1 MQKRTQMPMRITGK
15 LQNPNG
21 NQLSYL
27 QSVLGDTFQCD
38 TAFFEAQLVK
48 WLPRLNQT
56 QRTQIAE
63 AIGQVLETQRAQGK
77 NDNMLRNA
85 YIKFMCWLYYRFEQL
100 LHLFGKR
107 PLPRI
112 LYDGDLSS
120 HEFQLFCIL
129 AGAGCDI
136 LLIEPAGWGLSK
148 A

>member
-1 MQKRTQMPMRITGK
+1 MQTRLQLTKFDDFWKPLSARQPAGVYFCRIAGYGPDLVHFLEQAMQKRTQMPMRITGK

-85 YIKFMCWLYYRFEQL
+85 YIKFMC
-100 LHLFGKR
+100 
-107 PLPRI
+107 
-112 LYDGDLSS
+112 
-120 HEFQLFCIL
+120 
-129 AGAGCDI
+129 
-136 LLIEPAGWGLSK
+136 
-148 A
+148 